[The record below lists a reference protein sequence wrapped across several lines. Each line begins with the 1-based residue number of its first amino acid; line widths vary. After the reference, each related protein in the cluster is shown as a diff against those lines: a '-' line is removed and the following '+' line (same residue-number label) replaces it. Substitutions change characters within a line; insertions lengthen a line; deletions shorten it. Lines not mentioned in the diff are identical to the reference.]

1 MLQKVSL
8 LQEQQNRNRA
18 AIFKKIGF
26 QNIEIKKKVVETMYN
41 SIKLQK
47 IALKFRTVAIHYV
60 SVLLVTSTITL
71 K

>member
-1 MLQKVSL
+1 MLEKGSL

-18 AIFKKIGF
+18 AIFKKMGF
-26 QNIEIKKKVVETMYN
+26 QNIEIKKVAETMYN

-47 IALKFRTVAIHYV
+47 IALKSRTVAIHYV

>member
-18 AIFKKIGF
+18 AIFKKTEF
-26 QNIEIKKKVVETMYN
+26 QNIEIKKLTETMYN
-41 SIKLQK
+41 TIKLQK

-60 SVLLVTSTITL
+60 CVLLVTSTITL

>member
-18 AIFKKIGF
+18 AIFKKTGF
-26 QNIEIKKKVVETMYN
+26 QNTEIKKVAETMYN

>member
-18 AIFKKIGF
+18 AIFKKTEF
-26 QNIEIKKKVVETMYN
+26 QNIEIKKLTETMYN
-41 SIKLQK
+41 TIKLQK

>member
-26 QNIEIKKKVVETMYN
+26 RNTEIKKVAETMYN